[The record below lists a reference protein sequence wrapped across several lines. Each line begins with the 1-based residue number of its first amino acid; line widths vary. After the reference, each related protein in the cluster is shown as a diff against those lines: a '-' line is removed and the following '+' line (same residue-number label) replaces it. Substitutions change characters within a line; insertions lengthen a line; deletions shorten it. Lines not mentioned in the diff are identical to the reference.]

1 MPEAP
6 KVTKPALDIPVP
18 STSDN
23 TAVLLQHQVDDNNPN
38 PVVFLDINVGVEFV
52 GRIAIELYKNVVPR
66 TAENFRQLV
75 TGEAKDG
82 RGETLT
88 YKGSVFHRVINRF
101 MLQGG
106 DFENADGTGGSS
118 IYGSKFEDENFHLKH
133 ESAGLLSMANA
144 GPNTNGSQFF
154 ITTVN
159 CPHLDGKHV
168 VFGKVIKGMGIVTD
182 IEAMKT
188 DPNDRPLTA
197 VTVADCGEI
206 KPGDDLGINSSDG
219 TSDVYP
225 HHPED
230 LDIDWYLQGNFSK
243 ILEIIT
249 NIKESGNHFYKE
261 GSYAVATGKYKK
273 CCKYITCLR
282 DTVGSTDDDEEK
294 LVRAVEVPCVLNI
307 AAVKLR
313 FKDYD
318 EAIYECNKIL
328 EIEEELDYAPDW
340 ITKARYRRGQAQ
352 NGKQNFDLAL
362 KDLLVVQKL
371 QPNDNGVKKEI
382 ATLKKAVQVYKDKE
396 KKMYGKMF
404 G

>member
-6 KVTKPALDIPVP
+6 KVTKPALDLPVP

-23 TAVLLQHQVDDNNPN
+23 ASVLAQHASNTPN
-38 PVVFLDINVGVEFV
+38 PIVFLDITVGTEYV
-52 GRIAIELYKNVVPR
+52 GRIAMELYKNVVPK
-66 TAENFRQLV
+66 TSENFRQLI
-75 TGEAKDG
+75 TGEAKNKT
-82 RGETLT
+82 GEPLS
-88 YKGSVFHRVINRF
+88 YKGSIFHRIINRF

-106 DFENADGTGGSS
+106 DFENADGTGGMS
-118 IYGSKFEDENFHLKH
+118 IYGEKFEDENFKLKH
-133 ESAGLLSMANA
+133 ESPGLLSMANA

-159 CPHLDGKHV
+159 TPHLDGKHV

-182 IEAMKT
+182 LEASKT
-188 DPNDRPLTA
+188 DSNDRPL
-197 VTVADCGEI
+197 VTVTISNCGELA
-206 KPGDDLGINSSDG
+206 PGEDFGINCKDG
-219 TSDVYP
+219 TPDIYP

-230 LDIDWYLQGNFSK
+230 MDIDWYLATNFQPV
-243 ILEIIT
+243 LEIIK
-249 NIKESGNHFYKE
+249 NIKESGNIFYKQ
-261 GSYAVATGKYKK
+261 GDHKTATVKYKK

-282 DTVGSTDDDEEK
+282 DTVGSTEDEEEK

-307 AAVKLR
+307 AAAHLK
-313 FKDYD
+313 FKEYD
-318 EAIYECNKIL
+318 EAIYECNKVL

-340 ITKARYRRGQAQ
+340 VTKARYRRGQAQ
-352 NGKQNFDLAL
+352 AGKQNLDLAL

-371 QPNDNGVKKEI
+371 QPNDQAVKKEV
-382 ATLKKAVQVYKDKE
+382 ATLKKTQQTLKEKE